1 MDENDEILCETR
13 DPEGRRVALLARI
26 WHDKI
31 LCTHE
36 EIGVFLED
44 VLRTVATPDYV
55 EHDVRPDR
63 MRCFARDR
71 GPSNWL
77 RVVVSY
83 EQIPALIITAHGHRK
98 DPSQWNV
105 ST

>member
-1 MDENDEILCETR
+1 VDDKIVGETR
-13 DPEGRRVALLARI
+13 DLEGRRVVLLARI
-26 WHDKI
+26 WRDKI

-44 VLRTVATPDYV
+44 VLRTVATPDHV
-55 EHDVRPDR
+55 EHDVQPDR
-63 MRCFARDR
+63 MRCFARER

-83 EQIPALIITAHGHRK
+83 EEIPALIITAHGHRK
-98 DPSQWNV
+98 DPSQWNA

>member
-1 MDENDEILCETR
+1 VDGNDEILREIR
-13 DPEGRRVALLARI
+13 DLEGRRVVLLARI
-26 WHDKI
+26 WHEKI

-36 EIGVFLED
+36 DMGVFLGD
-44 VLRTVATPDYV
+44 VLRAVATPDHV
-55 EHDVRPDR
+55 EHDVRPAR

-83 EQIPALIITAHGHRK
+83 EEIPALIITAHGHRK
-98 DPSQWNV
+98 DPPQWNA

>member
-1 MDENDEILCETR
+1 VDENDEIVGETR
-13 DPEGRRVALLARI
+13 DPEGRRVVLLARI
-26 WHDKI
+26 WGGKI
-31 LCTHE
+31 LCTHG

-44 VLRTVATPDYV
+44 VLRTVATPDHV
-55 EHDVRPDR
+55 EHDVQPDR
-63 MRCFARDR
+63 MRCFARER

-83 EQIPALIITAHGHRK
+83 EEIPALIITAHGHRK
-98 DPSQWNV
+98 DPSQWNA

>member
-1 MDENDEILCETR
+1 VDENDEIIGETS
-13 DPEGRRVALLARI
+13 DPEGRRVVLLDRI
-26 WHDKI
+26 WRGKI
-31 LCTHE
+31 LGKHG

-44 VLRTVATPDYV
+44 VLRAVATPDHV

-63 MRCFARDR
+63 THCFARNL
-71 GPSNWL
+71 GPSKWL

-83 EQIPALIITAHGHRK
+83 EEIPALIITAHGHRK
-98 DPSQWNV
+98 DPRQWNA

>member
-1 MDENDEILCETR
+1 VDQDDEILRETR
-13 DPEGRRVALLARI
+13 DPEGRRVVLLARI

-36 EIGVFLED
+36 EIGVFLEG
-44 VLRTVATPDYV
+44 VLRAVATPDHV
-55 EHDVRPDR
+55 EHDARPDR
-63 MRCFARDR
+63 MHCFARNI
-71 GPSNWL
+71 GPSKWL

-83 EQIPALIITAHGHRK
+83 EEVPALIITAHGYRK
-98 DPSQWNV
+98 DPPQWNP